1 MKNLYLIK
9 EESGFT
15 DTVRELI
22 KAVADEGSDT
32 LVVKLYEEEDIDYD
46 ILIDKIFYYDKVIC
60 F

>member
-22 KAVADEGSDT
+22 EAATAEDNDT
-32 LVVKLYEEEDIDYD
+32 LVVKLYEGEDIDYD